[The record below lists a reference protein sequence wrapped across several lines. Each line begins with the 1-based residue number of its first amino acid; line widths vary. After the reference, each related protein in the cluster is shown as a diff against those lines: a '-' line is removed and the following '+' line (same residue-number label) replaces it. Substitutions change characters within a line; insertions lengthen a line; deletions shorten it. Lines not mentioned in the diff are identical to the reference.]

1 MRYGSVCSGIEAATA
16 AWAPL
21 GWECA
26 FVSEVEPFPCA
37 VLRERFGAIRPTR
50 PLDPADVPEGKDRKL
65 RQSWLK
71 ALEFVRPGG
80 ELPNFGDF
88 TKIEKSDIKDGIDL
102 LVGGSPCQAFSVAG
116 LRKGLNDARGNLT
129 LEFARLAYRAGARW
143 LVWENVN
150 GVFSSGSGRDFAAF
164 LSLLCGWEV
173 SVPDGGWRNSGI
185 VTNAPGCF
193 GVAWRV
199 LDAQHARVPEFPR
212 AVPQRRKRVILVG
225 SLGSWERAAQVL
237 FDGELCGGDTP
248 PRRTKGEDHA
258 AAVQG
263 GPGDPLGPA
272 EAELTWWDGSE
283 AAPTWTTR
291 SAGQRMPDKGQL
303 PCILDRRWFSNSETD
318 GSAPTLLGTDYKE
331 PKAVVTGELCYPVDM
346 TNIDGR
352 EKRDYFACHGD
363 EGGPAYALTRRR
375 PSGVCT
381 DANGPVPVVRILLP
395 VEAERLMG
403 FPDGH
408 TKIPWK
414 RRPAGECPDAPR
426 YKALGN
432 SMCVNVMAWIG
443 RRIDEV
449 EKYGTG
455 KS

>member
-65 RQSWLK
+65 RQAWLK

-164 LSLLCGWEV
+164 ISLLCGWEV
-173 SVPDGGWRNSGI
+173 
-185 VTNAPGCF
+185 C
-193 GVAWRV
+193 
-199 LDAQHARVPEFPR
+199 VPEFPR

-258 AAVQG
+258 AAV
-263 GPGDPLGPA
+263 
-272 EAELTWWDGSE
+272 
-283 AAPTWTTR
+283 
-291 SAGQRMPDKGQL
+291 
-303 PCILDRRWFSNSETD
+303 
-318 GSAPTLLGTDYKE
+318 
-331 PKAVVTGELCYPVDM
+331 
-346 TNIDGR
+346 
-352 EKRDYFACHGD
+352 
-363 EGGPAYALTRRR
+363 
-375 PSGVCT
+375 
-381 DANGPVPVVRILLP
+381 
-395 VEAERLMG
+395 
-403 FPDGH
+403 
-408 TKIPWK
+408 
-414 RRPAGECPDAPR
+414 
-426 YKALGN
+426 
-432 SMCVNVMAWIG
+432 
-443 RRIDEV
+443 
-449 EKYGTG
+449 
-455 KS
+455 

>member
-1 MRYGSVCSGIEAATA
+1 MRYGSVCSGIEAATV

-21 GWECA
+21 GWKCA

-37 VLRERFGAIRPTR
+37 VLRERFGATRPLR
-50 PLDPADVPEGKDRKL
+50 PLDPKDVPAGKDSKL
-65 RQSWLK
+65 RESWLK
-71 ALEFVRPGG
+71 AMAHVREGG
-80 ELPNFGDF
+80 SLPNFGDF
-88 TKIEKSDIKDGIDL
+88 TKIERSDIGDGIDL

-129 LEFARLAYRAGARW
+129 LEFARLAYRTGARW
-143 LVWENVN
+143 LVWENVT
-150 GVFSSGSGRDFAAF
+150 GVFTSGGGRDFAAF

-173 SVPDGGWRNSGI
+173 PVPDGGWRNSGI

-199 LDAQHARVPEFPR
+199 LDAQYTRVPEFPR
-212 AVPQRRKRVILVG
+212 AVPQRRKRVLLVG
-225 SLGSWERAAQVL
+225 SLGSWERAAKVL
-237 FDGELCGGDTP
+237 FDGELCGGDSP
-248 PRRTKGEDHA
+248 PRRAQGEGDA
-258 AAVQG
+258 ADVQD
-263 GPGDPLGPA
+263 GPGVPVGTE
-272 EAELTWWDGSE
+272 EAELTWWDGSK

-291 SAGQRMPDKGQL
+291 SVGQRMPDKGQL
-303 PCILDRRWFSNSETD
+303 PCILDRRWFSHSESD

-352 EKRDYFACHGD
+352 EKRDYIACHGNPD
-363 EGGPAYALTRRR
+363 DAAYVLTRRR
-375 PSGVCT
+375 PSAVCT
-381 DANGPVPVVRILLP
+381 AMNGPVPVVRLLLP

-414 RRPAGECPDAPR
+414 KHTAEDCPDAPR

-443 RRIDEV
+443 RRINEV
-449 EKYGTG
+449 ENGTVE
-455 KS
+455 S